1 LPASIIRRH
10 SANVLH
16 TFPFFTSEPVTFMVR
31 QRMVW
36 SASEAVLSE
45 ALANLL
51 PCGIGADAG
60 AVIGAEAG
68 ASAKADV
75 MKPMIKVVKRIGR
88 MCKFLR

>member
-1 LPASIIRRH
+1 
-10 SANVLH
+10 
-16 TFPFFTSEPVTFMVR
+16 
-31 QRMVW
+31 MVW

-51 PCGIGADAG
+51 SCDIGAGAG

-68 ASAKADV
+68 AVIGAGAGAVIGAGAGASAKADV
-75 MKPMIKVVKRIGR
+75 MMPMVKVVKRIGR

>member
-1 LPASIIRRH
+1 
-10 SANVLH
+10 
-16 TFPFFTSEPVTFMVR
+16 MVR

-51 PCGIGADAG
+51 SCDIGADAG
-60 AVIGAEAG
+60 AVIGVGAGAVIGAGAG

-75 MKPMIKVVKRIGR
+75 MMPMVKVVKRIGR

>member
-1 LPASIIRRH
+1 
-10 SANVLH
+10 
-16 TFPFFTSEPVTFMVR
+16 
-31 QRMVW
+31 MVW

-51 PCGIGADAG
+51 SCGIGADAG

-68 ASAKADV
+68 AVIGAEAGASANADV
-75 MKPMIKVVKRIGR
+75 MKPMIKVVNRIGR

>member
-1 LPASIIRRH
+1 
-10 SANVLH
+10 
-16 TFPFFTSEPVTFMVR
+16 
-31 QRMVW
+31 MVW

-51 PCGIGADAG
+51 SCDIGAGAG

-68 ASAKADV
+68 AVIGAGAGASAKADV
-75 MKPMIKVVKRIGR
+75 MMPMVKVVKRIGR